1 MVCTSLAFARMP
13 RVAARGGMATGDRG
27 VARRA
32 KTGGFGAVPLGFARM
47 PRAEAQGA
55 SLITAEGPERSRRDY
70 LLFIESFATDSS
82 PLPPHRGGGQALQR
96 RVKVGVN
103 SLSNCSNSTG
113 TFYKPGYRF
122 NMIGVRKHVHRL
134 DFRDVVLLLH

>member
-1 MVCTSLAFARMP
+1 M
-13 RVAARGGMATGDRG
+13 AARGGMATGDRG

-96 RVKVGVN
+96 RVKPRPAPPSAKAQPTYTEAWIDYSESQDAPSDRGLYHHTFIQN
-103 SLSNCSNSTG
+103 SRYV
-113 TFYKPGYRF
+113 FE
-122 NMIGVRKHVHRL
+122 V
-134 DFRDVVLLLH
+134 